1 MHDVTD
7 QVEPDDLRAGVNRR
21 AAALF
26 AVIDDYEETAFLAH
40 IDALAGEL
48 PEGDADGFFHRAC
61 ARDSWGHSD
70 LAVPLYREALER
82 GGLTGEN
89 RRRAVIQ
96 MSSSLRNIGEAAAG
110 LAMIEAERAH
120 GSDHLDD
127 ALDAVAAL
135 CLASLGREREGLSLV
150 LIALA
155 KHLPR
160 YNRSMAN
167 YGKALLAD
175 RVGGAGGEGPPE
187 SRSEPAELR
196 VAVVPEHQHDLAD
209 DG

>member
-1 MHDVTD
+1 MHDVT
-7 QVEPDDLRAGVNRR
+7 ELADLHADVNRR

-26 AVIDDYEETAFLAH
+26 AVVDDYEEEDAFFAE
-40 IDALAGEL
+40 IDALAAQL
-48 PEGDADGFFHRAC
+48 PVGDADGLFHRAC
-61 ARDSWGHSD
+61 ARDTWGHSD

-96 MSSSLRNIGEAAAG
+96 MASSLRNIGEAQTA
-110 LAMIEAERAH
+110 LAMLEAERAH

-127 ALDAVAAL
+127 ALACVTAL
-135 CLASLGREREGLSLV
+135 CLAALGREREGLSLTLV
-150 LIALA
+150 ALA

-167 YGKALLAD
+167 YGRALL
-175 RVGGAGGEGPPE
+175 E
-187 SRSEPAELR
+187 S
-196 VAVVPEHQHDLAD
+196 
-209 DG
+209 

>member
-1 MHDVTD
+1 MTAD
-7 QVEPDDLRAGVNRR
+7 PRADVNRR

-26 AVIDDYEETAFLAH
+26 ATIDDHEEQDFIAAIDELA
-40 IDALAGEL
+40 AEL
-48 PEGDADGFFHRAC
+48 PAGDPDGLFHRAC

-70 LAVPLYREALER
+70 QAIPGYRRALDI

-96 MSSSLRNIGEAAAG
+96 MASSMRNTGQAQAA
-110 LAMIEAERAH
+110 LDLLVAERAA

-127 ALDAVAAL
+127 ALDCVTAL
-135 CLASLGREREGLSLV
+135 CLASLGREREGLSIVLV
-150 LIALA
+150 ALA

-167 YGKALLAD
+167 YARALVED
-175 RVGGAGGEGPPE
+175 
-187 SRSEPAELR
+187 
-196 VAVVPEHQHDLAD
+196 
-209 DG
+209 

>member
-7 QVEPDDLRAGVNRR
+7 RAEPGGRHAEVNRR

-26 AVIDDYEETAFLAH
+26 AVIDDHEEAAFLAQ
-40 IDALAGEL
+40 IDALAAEL
-48 PEGDADGFFHRAC
+48 PEGDADGLFHRAC
-61 ARDSWGHSD
+61 ARDSWGHSGA
-70 LAVPLYREALER
+70 AVPLYREALER

-96 MSSSLRNIGEAAAG
+96 MSSSLRNTGEAAAG
-110 LAMIEAERAH
+110 LAMLEAERAR

-127 ALDAVAAL
+127 ALDAVTAL

-155 KHLPR
+155 RHLPR

-167 YGKALLAD
+167 YGKALMED
-175 RVGGAGGEGPPE
+175 
-187 SRSEPAELR
+187 
-196 VAVVPEHQHDLAD
+196 
-209 DG
+209 

>member
-1 MHDVTD
+1 MTHGGMHMHDVTD
-7 QVEPDDLRAGVNRR
+7 QVELDDLRADVNRR

-26 AVIDDYEETAFLAH
+26 AVIDDHEETAFLTR
-40 IDALAGEL
+40 IDALWAEL
-48 PEGDADGFFHRAC
+48 PAGDADGLFHRAC
-61 ARDSWGHSD
+61 ARDSVGHSD

-110 LAMIEAERAH
+110 LAMLEAERAR
-120 GSDHLDD
+120 GCDHLDD
-127 ALDAVAAL
+127 ALDAVTAL
-135 CLASLGREREGLSLV
+135 CLASLGREREGLALV

-167 YGKALLAD
+167 YGNALLED
-175 RVGGAGGEGPPE
+175 
-187 SRSEPAELR
+187 
-196 VAVVPEHQHDLAD
+196 
-209 DG
+209 